1 MVAFDWTSLSKEK
14 QEKKIEEII
23 QSVALKIE
31 MSELEKNRKEIE
43 TYFEKDSLEE
53 ILEGLKENAEHSEF
67 ARKMEEGMKTNS
79 PLSMAI
85 TWEQMKRCE
94 TLSLEESYQ
103 LDTILARNFLSGKD
117 MFEGVRAILVDKT
130 GDPKWEYQRIED
142 IPREVILSYFE

>member
-1 MVAFDWTSLSKEK
+1 MKRILW
-14 QEKKIEEII
+14 KK
-23 QSVALKIE
+23 L
-31 MSELEKNRKEIE
+31 
-43 TYFEKDSLEE
+43 
-53 ILEGLKENAEHSEF
+53 LEGLKKNAEHSEF
-67 ARKMEEGMKTNS
+67 AGKMEEGMKTNS

-94 TLSLEESYQ
+94 SLSLEESYQ